1 MKTIVKNIQLLAAV
15 AFAILGAN
23 TVNAQTASWTAYK
36 PDFFPTNAS
45 GQIHGISRVSQLKFH
60 PSNSQKMYAVSARGG
75 LFISTN
81 GGSNWSVAPGC
92 DNLPLGTRFASV
104 CIDHTND
111 QVIYLGGG
119 DHNYYS
125 SGSGV
130 FKSTNGG
137 TTFSSIG
144 LGGKI
149 IVDLIMDP
157 NNNQILVAATNTGVY
172 KTLDGGTTWSLKTA
186 SLALD
191 DMKAK
196 ASNGSRVLFVTT
208 RGAEIYRSLDF
219 GDTWSQITSGIYIP
233 TGYTVG
239 GGTRVA
245 VTPADS
251 NIVYFYMNAK
261 GGTLFKSTDGGTN
274 FTNVK
279 DNLSPYLTGY
289 TNNSADAGQGDY
301 NTGLGVDGVNS
312 NIVYF
317 VAHVVWKSTDGGVTW
332 TQLTNWYQKVH
343 TDMHQTINSP
353 YNNSQLWNV
362 NDGGVWLSTD
372 GGNNWVQKSDGI
384 YGIEIYHGGCSPTR
398 RDMVSIGT
406 QDNGELYANS
416 TGWFTNRGGDWQS
429 NCVFDYRANSSMVYY
444 YLPDWGTV
452 QLPQRRLVTG
462 SATTYGLPSS
472 VTDFSDIAYH
482 RSNPDLGFVGDTV
495 VWRTTN
501 LTATTP
507 TWTNIFN
514 TNVKIMGMHVN
525 FADANRLYVVT
536 NNGFIHIS
544 NNALSATP
552 TFTSVALPSA
562 TGTKGRITSI
572 KSNPNVLYV
581 TANTEVYRS
590 ADNGLTW
597 SSVRY
602 NLPSYN
608 HAEIIADE
616 FFSTN
621 ELVFVATGGSVY
633 YKTGSATSWTSY
645 STGLPS
651 RTTIVNMSIYNDS
664 TANTLLRVFTYGRGV
679 WETPI
684 SSLRGLAAN
693 FAANNT
699 TPCPGA
705 NVTFSNLSTGSYTT
719 SSWSFPGGTPST
731 STSTNPIVNYAS
743 PGQYSVSLTVTGP
756 SGSSTE
762 TKTNYINAAGL
773 SLPVSQNFESA
784 VFPPANWTNNDA
796 AGAGSWALYT
806 GIGGFGNSNYSMYFD
821 NYSVDAGGAYDE
833 FRSINIDMTS
843 ATGGTLTFDLAY
855 QPYSTTSYIDSLQV
869 LVSTNCGASFTSVYI
884 KSGATLATVA
894 GTNTSPFVPSAT
906 QWRTESISMNAFA
919 GQNVLLAFRN
929 IGHYGNN
936 LYIDNIQLQGTSA
949 CNIAISST
957 STNPSCSG
965 SSNGNISAT
974 TTGANGT
981 VTYVLN
987 PGGVS
992 NTTGTFGGLA
1002 AGNYTVTATD
1012 AGGCSATASKTLIT
1026 PAALVATSSF
1036 TPIACFGGTSTVSV
1050 SASGGTTPFTGT
1062 GTFTVNAGSYIY
1074 TVTDANGCSTETN
1087 VSVTQPNQLN
1097 SSATPSPALCNGTAT
1112 GSVVVTA
1119 TGGTSPYTG
1128 IGTFAGLTAGTYS
1141 YIVTDSKGCT
1151 STAGATVTQPTL
1163 LTATAT
1169 SGVIACFGGS
1179 TSVTVAASGGTPPYT
1194 GTGSFTTVAGS
1205 YSYTITDANG
1215 CTAVVSGSVTQPAAV
1230 VPTISASGPTSFC
1243 SGGSVTLSAGVY
1255 NSYLWNTGATTSS
1268 INVTTSG
1275 NYTVNVTD
1283 ANGCTGT
1290 SSAASIT
1297 VTPSVNASV
1306 SISSNAPAM
1315 VYATT
1320 SVTFTA
1326 TATNGGST
1334 PIFQWKKNGVNVGT
1348 NSNTYTNNAWVN
1360 GDVVTC
1366 VMTSNANCATG
1377 SPATSNTITIA
1388 VTQIAPRYAVSDITQ
1403 NTVFYYDAT
1412 FNFIQSNTLSTATLN
1427 GVTNASDLNIQT
1439 NFGYVLDQTNKRLY
1453 RRNAPSGVAT
1463 PSAILRTNTGQAL
1476 GTPTGMAISSDTLW
1490 VLDKKGK
1497 AIYRYSMASAFAT
1510 TGNLNA
1516 LAKITLAST
1525 LANGEGLSAIGG
1537 FLYVLNSGTTKVL
1550 YRYPKAG
1557 GTATLSRPMVNTT
1570 GTTLSTVTGVVVDGA
1585 NVLVTD
1591 NGLDR
1596 ALSYSLANLYTG
1608 TGNLNAQAVYT
1619 LQSTNLNSTG
1629 IALCTST
1636 SVLRDITNETPPAIS
1651 ENLELKI
1658 YPNPSQGLVHLII
1671 SGALDQTHNITVVDI
1686 TGKVVYSQSLSADG
1700 LNEREVVFDLSAY
1713 GKGEYIATLYG
1724 KQQRKSLMFLVQ

>member
-1 MKTIVKNIQLLAAV
+1 MKNNAKNLLLLAII
-15 AFAILGAN
+15 AFAFFVSTSAD
-23 TVNAQTASWTAYK
+23 AQTASWTAYK

-75 LFISTN
+75 LFISNN

-111 QVIYLGGG
+111 QIIYLGGG

-149 IVDLIMDP
+149 IVELIMDP
-157 NNNQILVAATNTGVY
+157 NNNQVLVAATNTGVY

-196 ASNGSRVLFVTT
+196 ASNGSRVLFATT

-251 NIVYFYMNAK
+251 NVVYFYMNAK

-289 TNNSADAGQGDY
+289 TNNSADPGQGDY

-317 VAHVVWKSTDGGVTW
+317 VAHVVWKSADGGITW

-343 TDMHQTINSP
+343 TDMHQTINNP

-507 TWTNIFN
+507 SWTNIFN

-552 TFTSVALPSA
+552 TFTSIALPSA

-597 SSVRY
+597 TSVRY

-616 FFSTN
+616 FFSSN

-633 YKTGSATSWTSY
+633 YKTATATSWTSY

-664 TANTLLRVFTYGRGV
+664 TANTLLRAFTYGRGV
-679 WETPI
+679 WETPT
-684 SSLRGLAAN
+684 SSLRALAAN

-705 NVTFSNLSTGSYTT
+705 SVTFSNLSTGSYTT

-731 STSTNPIVNYAS
+731 STATNPVVTYAT

-756 SGSSTE
+756 TGSSTE
-762 TKTNYINAAGL
+762 TKNNYINAAGL
-773 SLPVSQNFESA
+773 SLPVSQNFESG

-796 AGAGSWALYT
+796 SGAGSWALNT
-806 GIGGFGNSNYSMYFD
+806 GIGGFGSSNYCMYFD

-833 FRSINIDMTS
+833 FRSINIDMS
-843 ATGGTLTFDLAY
+843 SLSGGTLTFDVAY
-855 QPYSTTSYIDSLQV
+855 QPYSTTSYLDSLQV
-869 LVSTNCGASFTSVYI
+869 LVSTNCGASFNSVYI

-894 GTNTSPFVPSAT
+894 GTNTSAFVPTAT

-936 LYIDNIQLQGTSA
+936 LYIDNIQMIGNAS
-949 CNIAISST
+949 CNLSMTTSST
-957 STNPSCSG
+957 NTSCAGGNNGTITASASG
-965 SSNGNISAT
+965 G
-974 TTGANGT
+974 NGT
-981 VTYVLN
+981 VNYALA
-987 PGGVS
+987 PGGAT
-992 NTTGTFGGLA
+992 NTAGLFSGLA
-1002 AGNYTVTATD
+1002 AGTYTVTATD
-1012 AGGCSATASKTLIT
+1012 ANGCTISSQSTISAPTT
-1026 PAALVATSSF
+1026 LVA
-1036 TPIACFGGTSTVSV
+1036 
-1050 SASGGTTPFTGT
+1050 SASYSPIVCYGGTTVISVTATGGTLPYTGT
-1062 GTFTVNAGSYIY
+1062 GTFTATSGAYNY
-1074 TVTDANGCSTETN
+1074 TVTDANGC
-1087 VSVTQPNQLN
+1087 
-1097 SSATPSPALCNGTAT
+1097 TAN
-1112 GSVVVTA
+1112 
-1119 TGGTSPYTG
+1119 
-1128 IGTFAGLTAGTYS
+1128 
-1141 YIVTDSKGCT
+1141 
-1151 STAGATVTQPTL
+1151 
-1163 LTATAT
+1163 
-1169 SGVIACFGGS
+1169 
-1179 TSVTVAASGGTPPYT
+1179 ASG
-1194 GTGSFTTVAGS
+1194 
-1205 YSYTITDANG
+1205 TI
-1215 CTAVVSGSVTQPAAV
+1215 TQPAQII
-1230 VPTISASGPTSFC
+1230 PTISASGPTTFC
-1243 SGGSVTLSAGVY
+1243 NGGSVTLSTGAY
-1255 NSYLWNTGATTSS
+1255 ANYLWSTGATTSS
-1268 INVTTSG
+1268 INVTASG
-1275 NYTVNVTD
+1275 SYTVSVTD
-1283 ANGCTGT
+1283 ANGCNG
-1290 SSAASIT
+1290 SSTASSVT
-1297 VTPSVNASV
+1297 VTPSVIASV
-1306 SISSNAPAM
+1306 SISSNAPAT

-1320 SVTFTA
+1320 SINFTA

-1334 PIFQWKKNGVNVGT
+1334 PAFQWKKNGVNVGT
-1348 NSNTYTNNAWVN
+1348 NNNTYTNNAWVD
-1360 GDVVTC
+1360 GDVITC
-1366 VMTSNANCATG
+1366 VMTSNATCATG
-1377 SPATSNTITIA
+1377 SPAISNAITIT

-1403 NTVFYYDAT
+1403 NKVFYYDAS

-1463 PSAILRTNTGQAL
+1463 PSAILRTNAGQAL
-1476 GTPTGMAISSDTLW
+1476 GTPTGMAINSDTLW

-1525 LANGEGLSAIGG
+1525 LANGEGLSANGG
-1537 FLYVLNSGTTKVL
+1537 FFYILNNGTTKVL

-1557 GTATLSRPMVNTT
+1557 GTAVLSRAMVNTT
-1570 GTTLSTVTGVVVDGA
+1570 GTALSTSTGVVVDGL
-1585 NVLVTD
+1585 NVIITD

-1596 ALSYSLANLYTG
+1596 ALSYSLSNLYTG
-1608 TGNLNAQAVYT
+1608 TGNLNAQAAYT

-1629 IALCTST
+1629 IALCTSA
-1636 SVLRDITNETPPAIS
+1636 SVLRDITNEAPASIS
-1651 ENLELKI
+1651 ENLDLKI

-1671 SGALDQTHNITVVDI
+1671 SGILDQTHSIKVVDI
-1686 TGKVVYSQSLSADG
+1686 TGKLVYSQSLSADG
-1700 LNEREVVFDLSAY
+1700 LKEREIVFDLSTY
-1713 GKGEYIATLYG
+1713 GKGEYIATVYNQ
-1724 KQQRKSLMFLVQ
+1724 KQKQSLVFIVQ